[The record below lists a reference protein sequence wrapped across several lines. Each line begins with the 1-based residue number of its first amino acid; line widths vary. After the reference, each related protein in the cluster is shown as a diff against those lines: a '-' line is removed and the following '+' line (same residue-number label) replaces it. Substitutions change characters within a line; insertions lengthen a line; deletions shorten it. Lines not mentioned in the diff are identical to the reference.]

1 MLRGSQD
8 PFLNYFH
15 RELTYLRHAG
25 GAFANKH
32 PKIAHRLGLNWDE
45 SPDPHMERL
54 LESFAFL
61 TARLSQEIDDRL
73 PQIAAALL
81 GVLYPQLINP
91 IPAMAIAHFQ
101 ADATKGSLTTGF
113 RIPKETALF
122 CNAEEGVACRF
133 RTAYDITLW
142 PVTVSHVD
150 FVQKDAYDIKGYGPK
165 SPWYLR
171 LRLQTEEGLLFS
183 DLPDLNRLTFH
194 INGDR
199 LLTFEMYSALFAQNN
214 PHALI
219 SKDQQT
225 ATPLPSPS
233 LKSVGFDE
241 DHLILP
247 HPGHAHPAYQ
257 LIQEYFHFP
266 EKYLFFTVENIS
278 TEGAGNEI
286 DLLIAIEDADIV
298 GKIKLHPRNF
308 LLGCTPMVNLF
319 PRTTDPLR
327 LDHRKTEYRLVPDAR
342 RERTTEIYSI
352 NRIMA
357 TVEDEPDPIEFQPY
371 FSFSHRNGQLRPDTQ
386 QTSFWLARRTSSLQ
400 KDVPGTEMFLTF
412 VDLDFNPDLPAVQT
426 IYGETLCTNRYLAEQ
441 MEAGTFMEIEE
452 RAPIAQIVCLNR
464 PVSQVH
470 SPTDGETLWRLI
482 SHLSIN
488 HLSITEGEASLEALK
503 EMLRLYAGPE
513 SLYRHGEINALEKL
527 SCRSIVR
534 RIGDQAWRGFIPGI
548 EVSLTMNEDAL
559 AGSSI
564 FLMASV
570 LRHFFALQV
579 SINSFVEIVLNSTR
593 RQGEWMRWQPLPG
606 EQILL

>member
-1 MLRGSQD
+1 MIRGTQD

-25 GAFANKH
+25 GIFANKH
-32 PKIAHRLGLNWDE
+32 PKIARRLGLNWEE

-73 PQIAAALL
+73 PQIASALL

-101 ADATKGSLTTGF
+101 VDPTKGSLTTGF
-113 RIPKETALF
+113 LIPKETPLF
-122 CNAEEGVACRF
+122 TYAEEGVACRF
-133 RTAYDITLW
+133 RTVNDVTLW
-142 PVTVSHVD
+142 PIAISHVD
-150 FVQKDAYDIKGYGPK
+150 FVQNNDYDIKGYGPK

-171 LRLQTEEGLLFS
+171 LRLQTQEGLLFS
-183 DLPDLNRLTFH
+183 ELDLKQLTFH
-194 INGDR
+194 LNGDR
-199 LLTFEMYSALFAQNN
+199 LLTFEMYGALFAQNN
-214 PHALI
+214 PHVLI
-219 SKDQQT
+219 SKDQKT
-225 ATPLPSPS
+225 ASPLPMPS
-233 LKSVGFDE
+233 LKTIGFDE

-257 LIQEYFHFP
+257 MVQEYFHFP
-266 EKYLFFTVENIS
+266 EKYLFFSVENIS
-278 TEGAGNEI
+278 TEDAGTEI
-286 DLLIAIEDADIV
+286 DLLIAIEDPEIV

-319 PRTTDPLR
+319 RRTTDPLR
-327 LDHRKTEYRLVPDAR
+327 LDHRHTEYRLMPDAR

-352 NRIMA
+352 NRILA
-357 TVEDEPDPIEFQPY
+357 TVDDQPEPIEFQPY
-371 FSFSHRNGQLRPDTQ
+371 FSFNHQTGQLRPKDQ
-386 QTSFWLARRTSSLQ
+386 QSSFWLARRTASLQ
-400 KDVPGTEMFLTF
+400 KDIPGTEMFLTF
-412 VDLDFNPDLPAVQT
+412 VDLDFNPNLPSVQT

-441 MEAGTFMEIEE
+441 MIAGTLMEIED
-452 RAPIAQIVCLNR
+452 RAPIAQIVCLDK

-470 SPTDGETLWRLI
+470 APRDGETLWRLV
-482 SHLSIN
+482 SHLSVN
-488 HLSITEGEASLEALK
+488 HLSLTEGEASLNVLK

-513 SLYRHGEINALEKL
+513 SIYRHGEINALEKL
-527 SCRSIVR
+527 SCRPITR
-534 RIGDQAWRGFIPGI
+534 RVGDQAWRGFIPGI
-548 EVSLTMNEDAL
+548 EVSLTMNEENL

-564 FLMASV
+564 FLMSSV

-579 SINSFVEIVLNSTR
+579 SINSFVEVVLNSTR
-593 RQGEWMRWQPLPG
+593 RKGEWMRWQPLPG